1 MVQSVR
7 AFSAVIAVIAIS
19 LGHPVLAETSRGF
32 PCVPGELAA
41 CRPSADGCQ
50 CSFTDI
56 ETILTFGE
64 AAESVLLYYTHAQAA
79 DEYPLLM
86 SHLLRQCLGQAV
98 APIVFPFVH
107 GRTATAATPDLDQE
121 RPLAS
126 TGQWSQPA
134 RSGARA
140 TSRSAVGN

>member
-1 MVQSVR
+1 M
-7 AFSAVIAVIAIS
+7 S
-19 LGHPVLAETSRGF
+19 LANPVLAETSRGF
-32 PCVPGELAA
+32 PWVAGELAA

-50 CSFTDI
+50 CSFIDI

-98 APIVFPFVH
+98 APILFPFVH
-107 GRTATAATPDLDQE
+107 GPSATAPSPEPDRE

-126 TGQWSQPA
+126 TGQ
-134 RSGARA
+134 
-140 TSRSAVGN
+140 

>member
-1 MVQSVR
+1 MMIKSVR
-7 AFSAVIAVIAIS
+7 ISASVAVIAMS
-19 LGHPVLAETSRGF
+19 LGHPAGAETLRSF
-32 PCVPGELAA
+32 PWVPGELAA

-64 AAESVLLYYTHAQAA
+64 AAESVLQYFTHAQAA

-98 APIVFPFVH
+98 APVFFPFVH
-107 GRTATAATPDLDQE
+107 GRTPTTAVPELNRE
-121 RPLAS
+121 HPLAS
-126 TGQWSQPA
+126 TS
-134 RSGARA
+134 
-140 TSRSAVGN
+140 